1 MIENRIYYLGLS
13 RVELQCIRS
22 RFPISFQL
30 VPFAPEDLEDEAK
43 TIRLVSTAWCVFV
56 NPKKLNCD
64 QLEHLIY
71 RHENAICHT
80 HAVLLLFTDS
90 FTREQKHRLHTEDLR
105 QINLHSRLDRPLRDA
120 AEIARK
126 GTMPC
131 WDHLKR
137 IEANMFN
144 DAWYLIDMETSGS
157 DPLEDDILCISIA
170 RMAAYEIQCEWKF
183 YIRQMHPISEELEK
197 ETGITNEMLEHGI
210 SKEEVVKFLHELP
223 FPALILE
230 SEKYDLPFLKALFHL
245 CGDRFDL
252 PFVAID
258 GLAAIAFANTGCR
271 RARDVLQF
279 PLQRRLTRTPVD
291 CPELARLYDLTLAVF
306 ENLQDRYDV
315 RAPGHFSSLYAAEI
329 QGWY

>member
-1 MIENRIYYLGLS
+1 MIENKIYYLGLS
-13 RVELQCIRS
+13 RVEVQCIRS

-30 VPFAPEDLEDEAK
+30 VPFVPEDLEDDAK

-64 QLEHLIY
+64 QLEHLIFC
-71 RHENAICHT
+71 HENAIRHT

-157 DPLEDDILCISIA
+157 DPLEDDILSISIA
-170 RMAAYEIQCEWKF
+170 RMANYDITGHQQF
-183 YIRQMHPISEELEK
+183 FIRQNHPISEEIEQI
-197 ETGITNEMLEHGI
+197 TGISNEMLAQGI
-210 SKEEVVKFLHELP
+210 TKEEMVKYLREIP

-230 SEKYDLPFLKALFHL
+230 SEKYYLPFLKALFHL
-245 CGDRFDL
+245 CDDKFDL

-258 GLAAIAFANTGCR
+258 GLAAIAFAYTGCR

-291 CPELARLYDLTLAVF
+291 CPELAKLYDLTLAVF

-315 RAPGHFSSLYAAEI
+315 HAPGHFPSLYAAEI
-329 QGWY
+329 QD